1 MIVGYRNLEEL
12 SEKLDKFSFRVTKEQ
27 ALDLPDKIYTTRG
40 VSLTDEQLEYYVSLK
55 NVAVALLEGGD
66 LVSAPAVMTQLLRL
80 QQVLCGHVMTDDGE
94 LVEIP
99 SRRIDALLD
108 TIEEMQ
114 GKIIIWSRFR
124 YDIKKIAKVLKDKF
138 GEGSAVTFFGDTTDN
153 ERQNAIESFERGE
166 ARFFVANPQTAGRG
180 LTLNAATNVIY
191 YSNDFNLETRM
202 QSEDRCHRIGQHSK
216 VLYVDLVCRGTVD
229 VHIVKTLQGKIKIS
243 AATLGEKVKEWLRI
257 STK

>member
-1 MIVGYRNLEEL
+1 
-12 SEKLDKFSFRVTKEQ
+12 
-27 ALDLPDKIYTTRG
+27 
-40 VSLTDEQLEYYVSLK
+40 
-55 NVAVALLEGGD
+55 
-66 LVSAPAVMTQLLRL
+66 
-80 QQVLCGHVMTDDGE
+80 MTDDGE

-202 QSEDRCHRIGQHSK
+202 QSEDRCHRIGQHNK

-257 STK
+257 PTK